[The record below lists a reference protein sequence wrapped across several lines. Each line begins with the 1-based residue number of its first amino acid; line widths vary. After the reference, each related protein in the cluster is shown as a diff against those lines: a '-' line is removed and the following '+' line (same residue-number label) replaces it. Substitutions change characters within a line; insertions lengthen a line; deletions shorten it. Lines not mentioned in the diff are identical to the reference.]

1 MGTVQGPE
9 YGNGELLA
17 SPECVLP
24 GPFISEE
31 EARGPVLPPIVT
43 TIDVKRRMQN
53 ALRDLGLPPSA
64 LDDLQE
70 LAKKHARKKTPN
82 EEPKEEKRKGED
94 AA

>member
-1 MGTVQGPE
+1 LVPPDG
-9 YGNGELLA
+9 
-17 SPECVLP
+17 VLP

-31 EARGPVLPPIVT
+31 EAGGPVLPPIVT
-43 TIDVKRRMQN
+43 TIDVKRQMQN
-53 ALRDLGLPPSA
+53 ALRDLGLPLSA
-64 LDDLQE
+64 LPDLQA